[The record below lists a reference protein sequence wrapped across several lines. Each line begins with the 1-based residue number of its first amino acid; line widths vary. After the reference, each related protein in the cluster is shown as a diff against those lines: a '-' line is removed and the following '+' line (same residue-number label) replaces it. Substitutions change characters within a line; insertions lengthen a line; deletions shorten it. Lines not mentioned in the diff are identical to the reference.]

1 MHLFALRC
9 LITTLPN
16 NLWKIKQYI
25 HPPITIEE
33 IVMVIIG
40 PHTHLLHPL
49 VHGLSRSHS
58 VHMNEYSWHNKKKG
72 LSFSQTL
79 FYDLIHK
86 LSWTSIARRISM
98 LACNLSIVMLNS
110 VHGHNKILAVTLNL
124 FLVSGWPG
132 SGTTSMIS
140 NIKICLEKKLFLK
153 R

>member
-1 MHLFALRC
+1 
-9 LITTLPN
+9 
-16 NLWKIKQYI
+16 
-25 HPPITIEE
+25 
-33 IVMVIIG
+33 
-40 PHTHLLHPL
+40 
-49 VHGLSRSHS
+49 
-58 VHMNEYSWHNKKKG
+58 
-72 LSFSQTL
+72 
-79 FYDLIHK
+79 
-86 LSWTSIARRISM
+86 M